1 MIGLP
6 AKALRSEDKG
16 ASKNVKQTSL
26 RFVCE
31 PKGCSMNAR
40 NSSAARLPAKAL
52 LCQRACSVATS

>member
-16 ASKNVKQTSL
+16 ASKNVNQTSL

-31 PKGCSMNAR
+31 PRGV
-40 NSSAARLPAKAL
+40 
-52 LCQRACSVATS
+52 Q